1 MMKEI
6 RDKKQVIRGG
16 VLLPLCLVLLMLFSC
31 ARMGN
36 PDGGWFDETPPKVI
50 GATPADNSVNVSSR
64 KISIFFDEYVKLE
77 NAQEKVVVCP
87 PQLEMPEIKTAG
99 KQIKIEL
106 KDSLIPN
113 TTYTIDFSDAITDNN
128 EGNPMGNYTYS
139 FSTGDAIDTLE
150 VSGSVLEAENL
161 EPIKGIL
168 VGLYSNQADSAFQTE
183 PMLRVSRTDSRGRF
197 VIRGIAPGDY
207 RIYALMDADGDFKF
221 KQKSE
226 KIAFN
231 HDIVT
236 PWSRP
241 DVRQDTIWLDSLR
254 IKDIERVDY
263 THYMPD
269 DIVLRA
275 FNEVQTDR
283 YLVKSERK
291 EANRFTL
298 FYSYGGE
305 MPEVRGLDF
314 DDSNAFIIEK
324 SERLDTL
331 TYWLR
336 DSTLINRDTLTIALS
351 YMATD
356 TLGVLQPRTDTL
368 SLISRDTYEKRMK
381 REQKKYDEWKKKQ
394 DKAEKRGDPFE
405 TVMPAEALKPKYNVT
420 SELAPDKNPFV
431 VFDVP
436 LQQAD
441 SNAVHLYSKL
451 DTLWYRS
458 PFVLQKRTGSERI
471 YDILGEWRPD
481 IEYSL
486 EIDSAAFV
494 DIYGHAAKSFKQGF
508 KVKSNDDYSTV
519 IVNISGLENKNLVV
533 QLLNKNDSP
542 VKEASANNGTAEFFY
557 VNPGTYYMRLFV
569 DENNNGVWDTGCY
582 AEDRQ
587 AEEVY
592 YYNEELEC
600 KAKWDIPLSWSP
612 TAIPLTQQKPS
623 VIVKQKPD
631 KEKKIRNRNE
641 KRARDKGI
649 EYIPNDKL

>member
-1 MMKEI
+1 MKKVF
-6 RDKKQVIRGG
+6 RDDKRVKMSRV
-16 VLLPLCLVLLMLFSC
+16 VLPLCLALLMLSSC

-36 PDGGWFDETPPKVI
+36 PDGGWYDETPPKVI
-50 GATPADNSVNVSSR
+50 GATPADNSVGVTSL

-87 PQLEMPEIKTAG
+87 PQMEMPEIKTAG
-99 KQIKIEL
+99 KQIKVEL
-106 KDSLIPN
+106 KDSLVPN

-139 FSTGDAIDTLE
+139 FSTGDKIDTLE
-150 VSGSVLEAENL
+150 VSGHVLEAENL

-168 VGLYSNQADSAFQTE
+168 VGLYSNQADSAFQKE

-197 VIRGIAPGDY
+197 VIRGIASGDY
-207 RIYALMDADGDFKF
+207 RIYALMDADGDFRF
-221 KQKSE
+221 TQKSE
-226 KIAFN
+226 ELAFT

-254 IKDIERVDY
+254 IKDIERVEY
-263 THYMPD
+263 TRYMPD

-275 FNEVQTDR
+275 FTEVQTDR
-283 YLVKSERK
+283 YLLKSERK

-305 MPEVRGLDF
+305 MPEVRGMDF
-314 DDSNAFIIEK
+314 DDRDAFIIEK
-324 SERLDTL
+324 SEHMDTL

-368 SLISRDTYEKRMK
+368 SLVSRDTYEKRMK
-381 REQKKYDEWKKKQ
+381 REQKKYEEWKKKQ

-405 TVMPAEALKPKYNVT
+405 TVMPAEALRPKYNVNP
-420 SELAPDKNPFV
+420 ELAPDQNPWIA
-431 VFDVP
+431 FDVP
-436 LQQAD
+436 LQKVD
-441 SNAVHLYSKL
+441 SSAVHLYSKI
-451 DTLWYRS
+451 DSLWYRS
-458 PFVLQKRTGSERI
+458 PFVLQKRSGSERI

-481 IEYSL
+481 IEYSF
-486 EIDSAAFV
+486 EVDSAAFI

-519 IVNISGLENKNLVV
+519 IVNIGGLEGKNLVV
-533 QLLNKNDSP
+533 QLLDKSGNP
-542 VKEASANNGTAEFFY
+542 VKKVTTANGTAEFFY

-569 DENNNGVWDTGCY
+569 DDNNNGVWDTGCY
-582 AEDRQ
+582 AENRQ

-592 YYNEELEC
+592 YYHEALEC

-612 TAIPLTQQKPS
+612 TARPLTQQKPS

-631 KEKKIRNRNE
+631 KDKKIRNRNI
-641 KRARDKGI
+641 KRAREKGI
-649 EYIPNDKL
+649 EYVPNT